1 MEKRVDQ
8 HAGLQI
14 QKTIL
19 ETEIKTSPALFRVKV
34 GCAILFFLGTLSYF
48 TIHFLILAAN
58 TGSFEGRSFTT
69 PAVMISLSLLGAT
82 LIYTLY
88 HFSKMIPFWR
98 QRNQRIREIMASL

>member
-34 GCAILFFLGTLSYF
+34 GCAILFSRDTILFHDPLSDTCCQHRF
-48 TIHFLILAAN
+48 F
-58 TGSFEGRSFTT
+58 
-69 PAVMISLSLLGAT
+69 
-82 LIYTLY
+82 
-88 HFSKMIPFWR
+88 
-98 QRNQRIREIMASL
+98 